1 MKKVILPLMLL
12 AVAGGTAQ
20 AQSGIKIG
28 LKGGVNAASWTGTDK
43 TDAKTKYGFS
53 AGATFNFALSDM
65 ISIQPELLYSQK
77 GIKLNY
83 NGENNSD
90 ASLFKT
96 TGSASGTFGQT
107 LSYLD
112 VPVLLRVN
120 TGGSDG
126 SGLFFELGPQGSF
139 LIAQRGFIDS
149 GDKATVVLV
158 GPERNNANSTATSQ
172 PAVAVG
178 NSTDD
183 FNKVVVGYAAGI
195 GYQLTSG
202 LSLGIRYTGD
212 ISQVYK
218 DGNGTADAFKPYQAF
233 GAKITNPSVH
243 NSVFQFQAA
252 YAFGGK

>member
-1 MKKVILPLMLL
+1 MKKIVLSLALL
-12 AVAGGTAQ
+12 AGISGAAQ
-20 AQSGIKIG
+20 AQTGIKIG
-28 LKGGVNAASWTGTDK
+28 LKGGANLAGYTGTDSK
-43 TDAKTKYGFS
+43 DMQSKYGFS

-83 NGENNSD
+83 SGNDNSD
-90 ASLFKT
+90 ADLFKAS
-96 TGSASGTFGQT
+96 GVPSGTFGQT
-107 LSYLD
+107 LGYVD
-112 VPVLLRVN
+112 VPVLVRVN

-126 SGLFFELGPQGSF
+126 SGLFFELGPQASF

-158 GPERNNANSTATSQ
+158 GPNRNNATNPTSTAA
-172 PAVAVG
+172 AVAVG

-183 FNKVVVGYAAGI
+183 FNKVVLGYAAGI

-212 ISQVYK
+212 LSQVYK
-218 DGNGTADAFKPYQAF
+218 DGNGTADAFKLYQAL
-233 GAKITNPSVH
+233 GAKFVNPNVH
-243 NSVFQFQAA
+243 SSVFQFQAG
-252 YAFGGK
+252 YTFGGK

>member
-1 MKKVILPLMLL
+1 MKKTILSLGLL
-12 AVAGGTAQ
+12 AGIIGTAQ
-20 AQSGIKIG
+20 AQSGIKVGI
-28 LKGGVNAASWTGTDK
+28 KGGANLASWTGTDK
-43 TDAKTKYGFS
+43 MDVKNKYGFS
-53 AGATFNFALSDM
+53 AGATFNFALSDL
-65 ISIQPELLYSQK
+65 ISLQPELLYSQK
-77 GIKLNY
+77 GITLDY
-83 NGENNSD
+83 AGSNNSD
-90 ASLFKT
+90 ASVFKS
-96 TGSASGTFGQT
+96 GGNLSGTFKQT
-107 LSYLD
+107 LSYID
-112 VPVLLRVN
+112 VPVLVRVN

-149 GDKATVVLV
+149 GDKATVVLA
-158 GPERNNANSTATSQ
+158 GPQRNNNNSSNSSS

-183 FNKVVVGYAAGI
+183 FNKVVIGYAAGI

-252 YAFGGK
+252 YVFGGK